1 MFSLASNYHSV
12 FRYSLSILI
21 QKRQECETLHIDM
34 CETEAV
40 EHCID
45 TVENVCETKNFQ
57 ECWEEDEEDCKYVVL
72 LKQFYNFESTF
83 T

>member
-1 MFSLASNYHSV
+1 
-12 FRYSLSILI
+12 
-21 QKRQECETLHIDM
+21 M

-57 ECWEEDEEDCKYVVL
+57 ECWEEDEEDCKYVIL
-72 LKQFYNFESTF
+72 LKQFYNFEYLYEILNNDHQIWFCDNLYTF
-83 T
+83 LSLVVCF